1 MSEKLELEINDDED
15 ELIEE
20 PIKIKKERKKLS
32 PEAAL
37 QRNEILKKARESRS
51 KYSKIGKETVNKSVI
66 VEEVLNEEEDKQ
78 EEEEIIPVIIK
89 KKPIKKQIY
98 NEIEDESIS
107 EKDIKE
113 YLRHKRNEENELKRV
128 YMLKSQKNQEER
140 FKNGMMSMFN

>member
-1 MSEKLELEINDDED
+1 MSENLELEINDDED
-15 ELIEE
+15 EEIEE

-32 PEAAL
+32 PEASL

-51 KYSKIGKETVNKSVI
+51 KYIKIGKETVNKPVI
-66 VEEVLNEEEDKQ
+66 VQQVLNEQEQ
-78 EEEEIIPVIIK
+78 IEEEEIIPVIIK

-140 FKNGMMSMFN
+140 FRNGMMSMFN

>member
-1 MSEKLELEINDDED
+1 MSENLELEINDDED
-15 ELIEE
+15 EEIEE

-51 KYSKIGKETVNKSVI
+51 KYSKFGKETINKVI
-66 VEEVLNEEEDKQ
+66 IEEVLNEEE
-78 EEEEIIPVIIK
+78 EEEKIPVIIK
-89 KKPIKKQIY
+89 KKTIKKQIY

>member
-1 MSEKLELEINDDED
+1 MSENLELEINDDEY
-15 ELIEE
+15 EEIEE

-51 KYSKIGKETVNKSVI
+51 KYSKVGKETINKPVI
-66 VEEVLNEEEDKQ
+66 VEQVLNEQEQ
-78 EEEEIIPVIIK
+78 IEEEEIIPVIIK
-89 KKPIKKQIY
+89 KKSIKKQIY

>member
-1 MSEKLELEINDDED
+1 MSENLELEINDDED
-15 ELIEE
+15 QEIEE

-32 PEAAL
+32 PEAAEK
-37 QRNEILKKARESRS
+37 RNLILKKAREKRS
-51 KYSKIGKETVNKSVI
+51 KYSKVGKETVNNPVI
-66 VEEVLNEEEDKQ
+66 IEEVLNNEEEI
-78 EEEEIIPVIIK
+78 EEEIIPVIIK
-89 KKPIKKQIY
+89 KKTIKKQIY

>member
-1 MSEKLELEINDDED
+1 MSENLELEINDDED
-15 ELIEE
+15 EEIEE

-51 KYSKIGKETVNKSVI
+51 KYSKIGKETVNKPVI
-66 VEEVLNEEEDKQ
+66 VQQVLNEQEQ
-78 EEEEIIPVIIK
+78 IEEEEIIPVIIK

-107 EKDIKE
+107 EKDIKD